1 MLYFIPAWYQ
11 NNQWCENE
19 QCWQERRMHTEFDDT
34 VKHIQL
40 FHRNK
45 AYTYQILILSY
56 TPNFRHF
63 LHRQS
68 VYHAPY
74 WSCLDAIQEIK
85 REKAVALSFHNLAWP
100 EDIEFLHTPF
110 VIVAMRKGRKYAQ
123 IEFGEDGNMIRI
135 EMYKKDKVC
144 RRNIY
149 DDRGFVSSTILYDEN
164 GEPFYQDYLMEN
176 GEWKLRLF
184 FEDRHVEINPK
195 HPNYQ
200 ICYQDKKIEKR
211 FSHLRYNTLEQ
222 VIEEVFA
229 SYVQQTTV
237 SDVFCIAMH
246 GLHTRLL
253 QNVLMETRTTIL
265 SFYMNRCVPEDY
277 PESFSMMHKAGYIIT
292 DSKEATDWMVE
303 KDELLKNKIM
313 DITPYDSRVDF
324 GISQQLSVQKILV
337 PVDGL
342 NVEIFVQLITC
353 LGQYLLTNGN
363 ARVHLFTR
371 DASYN
376 RPRQLLQRTKMCLR
390 DAGLEEDWVVE
401 DDTGSHSE
409 NQVDQEIPVRFFV
422 EQCVDELSVSKCM
435 KEQRVIVD
443 VRDFPELYLQIA
455 AISMGIP
462 QIVCVGTQFV
472 EHRKNGIV
480 ISEVSQLP
488 KALDFYLIGL
498 ANWNQAV
505 VASYELGKKFTTG
518 VLIDKWKE
526 VLDFVG

>member
-1 MLYFIPAWYQ
+1 
-11 NNQWCENE
+11 
-19 QCWQERRMHTEFDDT
+19 MHTEFDDT

-45 AYTYQILILSY
+45 AYPYQILLLSY
-56 TPNFRHF
+56 APNFRHF

-74 WSCLDAIQEIK
+74 WSCFDAIQEIK
-85 REKAVALSFHNLAWP
+85 RDRAVALSFHNLAWP

-110 VIVAMRKGRKYAQ
+110 VVVAMRRGAKYAQ

-135 EMYKKDKVC
+135 EMYKGDKVC

-164 GEPFYQDYLMEN
+164 GEPFHQDYLMEN
-176 GEWKLRLF
+176 GEWKLRLLF
-184 FEDRHVEINPK
+184 ADEHVEINPK

-200 ICYQDKKIEKR
+200 ICYRDKKIEKR
-211 FSHLRYNTLEQ
+211 FSHLRYDTLEQ
-222 VIEEVFA
+222 VIEEVFTA
-229 SYVQQTTV
+229 YVQQTV
-237 SDVFCIAMH
+237 DSDVFCIAMH

-265 SFYMNRCVPEDY
+265 SFYMDRYAPERY
-277 PESFSMMHKAGYIIT
+277 PEAFAMMHKAGYIIT
-292 DSKEATDWMVE
+292 DSKEATDWMIGL
-303 KDELLKNKIM
+303 DGQLQTKIT

-324 GISQQLSVQKILV
+324 GISQQLSVQNILV

-342 NVEIFVQLITC
+342 EEEIFVQLITC
-353 LGQYLLTNGN
+353 LGQYLLTNDN

-371 DASYN
+371 DAAYD
-376 RPRQLLQRTKMCLR
+376 RPRQLLQRTQICLR
-390 DAGLEEDWVVE
+390 EAGLEEDWVAE
-401 DDTGSHSE
+401 RNAGNRAE
-409 NQVDQEIPVRFFV
+409 NMVDQEIPARFFA

-443 VRDFPELYLQIA
+443 MRNLPELYLQIT

-462 QIVCVGTQFV
+462 QIVCAMTQFV
-472 EHRKNGIV
+472 EDRKNGIV
-480 ISEVSQLP
+480 IQEVSQLP
-488 KALDFYLIGL
+488 TALNFYLVGL

-505 VASYELGKKFTTG
+505 VASYELGKKFTTS